1 MSNYYSL
8 THFPLAHSLALT
20 YLLTNSL
27 THLLTHLPE
36 DALLRQTVVLGDRLL
51 LGHVDDRYE
60 GGEARL
66 LGALDA
72 LVRVRV
78 RAKVRVSSTHWRMGS
93 TSSGTR
99 RHRGIV

>member
-27 THLLTHLPE
+27 THLLTHSPE
-36 DALLRQTVVLGDRLL
+36 DALLRQAVVLGDRLL